1 MKPKPKVLD
10 DPGGSL
16 SPVALAFCLF
26 SLSFSTVLFTLSVFK
41 LLSFFIMPS
50 LFFDLLFIG
59 FPVGAFLGARFF
71 PANSVCFRKTLWILL
86 ATAVFSTG
94 ACLVSKNFD
103 YLRAHL
109 FDVEIPKLLGQVGAF
124 TGLFIPF
131 FCGYGL
137 SEYIGYQVGRERLRG
152 RMRLVYALYLFGAAA
167 AYLFIRVGLGRL
179 GIGAMIAISIGGIV
193 LGLALLGSSR
203 QRIAL
208 GAAAGGLILVGLIPG
223 VSGGSSNAI
232 ERGFLH
238 FYKGDSPKSSKDLIA
253 LSSAQSLFHGW
264 GKYTFCEILWA
275 QRNRTLLGLYNDFFQ
290 WEYSPG
296 AGFLERSLGAVPLWL
311 APRGGSVA
319 IIGAGGGRQVQYGRR
334 FGFRK
339 ITAIEIEAAVVGAVR
354 GPLKERFDGVY
365 EDPRVEL
372 VVGEARSFME
382 RTPERYDLI
391 YLPSV
396 GGYPQMMLEPGNLI
410 RTHESYRTLRDH
422 LNPGGIL
429 AIWYPAGLDGKKIL
443 TDQYVRTLRALDMDA
458 LAIEAVNRHTRA
470 PYEFLILAA
479 PRDAAAAPDGIPS
492 AIRKLPDLQGS
503 KDTLQE
509 FLRVINGF
517 FVTPWEAGD
526 RTAGVLAKPEVEASE
541 LSVLYDP
548 FFTPITDE
556 KPFLA
561 GNVRHILTMGQVYT
575 LFASLAAVLA
585 VASLALVLLL
595 RRRGDPGIPGRSTAA
610 LFLVCGLIGAN
621 FLLAEHYLVLA
632 LFKKIFVFYDALV
645 LGAVGFLILSG
656 LGSMLITPRWRLPLQ
671 LVAAAA
677 MLLLLCLHVEAL
689 PASVSARIGAGG
701 TLALF
706 VPVAFVTGS
715 FFPGIFEL
723 AAKNPLGVFALDA
736 VGAAFGSLASF
747 FLPIAFG
754 FRAFFIC
761 AALVFVATIAAY
773 ALFVRGGV
781 FAGGVSGGGTTG
793 AVGEGKGAG

>member
-1 MKPKPKVLD
+1 MKPQPKPGD
-10 DPGGSL
+10 DRADHP
-16 SPVALAFCLF
+16 SPLALAFCLF

-71 PANSVCFRKTLWILL
+71 PANAACFRKTLWILL
-86 ATAVFSTG
+86 GTAVFSTV
-94 ACLVSKNFD
+94 ACFISKNFD

-109 FDVEIPKLLGQVGAF
+109 YDVEIPKLLGQIGAF

-167 AYLFIRVGLGRL
+167 AYLFIRTGLARL
-179 GIGAMIAISIGGIV
+179 GIGAMLAISLGGIV
-193 LGLALLGSSR
+193 LGLALLASGR
-203 QRIAL
+203 HRLAL
-208 GAAAGGLILVGLIPG
+208 GAAAGALILLGILPG
-223 VSGGSSNAI
+223 VSGGSSNPV

-238 FYKGDSPKSSKDLIA
+238 LYKGTSPQSSKDLIA
-253 LSSAQSLFHGW
+253 RSSAQSLFHRW
-264 GKYTFCEILWA
+264 GKYSFCEILWSE
-275 QRNRTLLGLYNDFFQ
+275 RTRTLLGLYNDFFQ

-296 AGFLERSLGAVPLWL
+296 SGFLQRSLGAVPLWL
-311 APRGGSVA
+311 APEGGKVA
-319 IIGAGGGRQVQYGRR
+319 IIGSGGGRQVQYGRR
-334 FGFRK
+334 FRFKK

-365 EDPRVEL
+365 EDPRVEV

-382 RTPERYDLI
+382 KTPERYDLI

-410 RTHESYRTLRDH
+410 RTHEAYRTLRDR
-422 LNPGGIL
+422 LTPGGVL

-458 LAIEAVNRHTRA
+458 LALEAVNRHTLA

-479 PRDAAAAPDGIPS
+479 PRDPAAPPGAVP
-492 AIRKLPDLQGS
+492 RPVLKLPELQGS
-503 KDTLQE
+503 KDPLKD
-509 FLRVINGF
+509 FLRVVGGF
-517 FVTPWEAGD
+517 FVTPWMSED
-526 RTAGVLAKPEVEASE
+526 RTAGVLSNPEMEVKE
-541 LSVLYDP
+541 LPVPYDP
-548 FFTPITDE
+548 LFTPITDE

-561 GNVRHILTMGQVYT
+561 GNVRHILSTAQVFT
-575 LFASLAAVLA
+575 LFASLASVLA
-585 VASLALVLLL
+585 VASLAVIFLLW
-595 RRRGDPGIPGRSTAA
+595 RRGDSGIPGRSTAG

-632 LFKKIFVFYDALV
+632 LFKKIFVFYDSLV
-645 LGAVGFLILSG
+645 LGAVGFLVLSG
-656 LGSMLITPRWRLPLQ
+656 LGSILITPRWRLPLQ
-671 LVAAAA
+671 FVAAAA
-677 MLLLLCLHVEAL
+677 MLALLCLHLEIL
-689 PASVSARIGAGG
+689 PESASESIGAGG
-701 TLALF
+701 MLVLF

-736 VGAAFGSLASF
+736 IGAGFGSLASF

-754 FRAFFIC
+754 FRAFFIF
-761 AALVFVATIAAY
+761 AAAVFVATIAAY
-773 ALFVRGGV
+773 ALFVRGG
-781 FAGGVSGGGTTG
+781 AANGG
-793 AVGEGKGAG
+793 VGEGDSAR